1 MSARYELR
9 VRGRLSS
16 ALAGEFERMHL
27 RATTEPV
34 ETVLHGS
41 VEDQAALHCLLR
53 RIEAFGLELIDIRRG
68 TPDSGPV
75 EADRGVPA

>member
-1 MSARYELR
+1 MGPGCPSCGFENPVGFKFCGAC
-9 VRGRLSS
+9 GS

-34 ETVLHGS
+34 ETVLHGR

-53 RIEAFGLELIDIRRG
+53 RIEAFGLELIDIRRE
-68 TPDSGPV
+68 PS
-75 EADRGVPA
+75 